1 MNRIGFFA
9 VVWFSFLA
17 MVCPGQS
24 VEELKAKLRGKIHDT
39 IRLQVLTD
47 LNWLTMASS
56 PKEAR
61 YYAEEELKLA
71 RKAQLPRWEGQA
83 FNDLGIAE
91 QQVQNFSQSLQ
102 FHQQA
107 LSIRQKLND
116 SAQIGSSWSKIGYCY
131 SEMNQL
137 DKALQ
142 AQLKALLC
150 FRHVGSRRHIAYTL
164 NNICYIYNEL
174 KQFALLEPLARES
187 FSISKEMGDGAGMVA
202 ALNYQASAFENKG
215 NWPKALSIYREG
227 YRISVQLNN
236 QDYESTM
243 LNNLGTIFSRMNQL
257 DSAEKYYQKAY
268 AQALQRSDVNGVILY
283 GSNLAHIN
291 IRQKKLT
298 PARVLLAK
306 SLDWAKKH
314 QMNLHL
320 SQVYLNLG
328 TWFST
333 QCQADSANTYYALS
347 QSLVQ
352 EKFSEKMARDLSSL
366 QNRYELEIREQQKR
380 ILAQELEI
388 EQNNLRQTQYGLIL
402 AALFIFI
409 LIAFFIYWR
418 NRQRENNK
426 QKLALETARQQAL
439 RLQAVWEAEEK
450 ERQRIARELHDGVG
464 QQLSAAKLNLSGFKT
479 RLSENQ
485 GADSLVLVEKLV
497 DSAVLE
503 VRSVSHALM
512 AHTQLEKGLENALQ
526 QMVQSFGKTADTSV
540 SLDVF
545 GIENPLDPQLEMVLF
560 RIAQELIQNAVKHAA
575 ASHIQIQLIGHDD
588 SVVLMVEDNGKG
600 FHPGA
605 VSEGIGFSNIRERLQ
620 PFGGHLEI
628 DSRPG
633 KGTVI
638 SVEVAKS

>member
-1 MNRIGFFA
+1 MNRIGFVLA
-9 VVWFSFLA
+9 VGFSLLT
-17 MVCPGQS
+17 MICHGQS
-24 VEELKAKLRGKIHDT
+24 VEELKAKLKGNIHDT
-39 IRLQVLTD
+39 VRLQALTD
-47 LNWLTMASS
+47 LNWLTMSSS

-61 YYAEEELKLA
+61 FYAEEELKIA
-71 RKAQLPRWEGQA
+71 RKAQLPRWEAQA

-102 FHQQA
+102 YHQKA
-107 LSIRQKLND
+107 LTIRQKLND
-116 SAQIGSSWSKIGYCY
+116 SSQIGSSWSKIGYCY

-150 FRHVGSRRHIAYTL
+150 FRHAGSKRHIAYTL

-236 QDYESTM
+236 SDYASTM

-257 DSAEKYYQKAY
+257 DSAEKFYQKAY
-268 AQALQRSDVNGVILY
+268 SQALQRSDVNGVILY

-291 IRQKKLT
+291 IRQKKLQ

-306 SLDWAKKH
+306 SLDWAQNH

-333 QCQADSANTYYALS
+333 QCQADSANKYYALS

-352 EKFSEKMARDLSSL
+352 EKFSEKMAKDLSSL

-388 EQNNLRQTQYGLIL
+388 EQNNLRQTRFGLL
-402 AALFIFI
+402 MAALFIFV
-409 LIAFFIYWR
+409 LIVFFVIWR
-418 NRQRENNK
+418 QRQREHNR
-426 QKLALETARQQAL
+426 QKLALETTRQQSL
-439 RLQAVWEAEEK
+439 RLKAVWEAEEK

-464 QQLSAAKLNLSGFKT
+464 QQLSAAKLNLSGIKSQVSGILT
-479 RLSENQ
+479 S
-485 GADSLVLVEKLV
+485 DSVELVEKLV

-512 AHTQLEKGLENALQ
+512 AHAQLEKGLVHALQ
-526 QMVQSFGKTADTSV
+526 LLVQSFGKAGSLSV

-545 GIENPLDPQLEMVLF
+545 GMENRLDPPLEMALY
-560 RIAQELIQNAVKHAA
+560 RIVQELIQNSVKHAS
-575 ASHIQIQLIGHDD
+575 ASLIQIQLIGHEE
-588 SVVLMVEDNGKG
+588 SVVLMVEDNGRG
-600 FHPGA
+600 FNPNEGS
-605 VSEGIGFSNIRERLQ
+605 VGIGFSNIRDRLK
-620 PFGGHLEI
+620 PFGGQLEI

-633 KGTVI
+633 KGTII
-638 SVEVAKS
+638 SVEVGKS